1 MLLNRGTGPV
11 VLSRAVDI
19 LRMVLVKGRGLV
31 VVEVGWQRLGSRQ
44 WNSLCK
50 SPEEKKVQGLFRE
63 QKS

>member
-1 MLLNRGTGPV
+1 MLSNRGTGPV
-11 VLSRAVDI
+11 VLSSAVDI
-19 LRMVLVKGRGLV
+19 LRMVLVKGGGLV
-31 VVEVGWQRLGSRQ
+31 VVEVGWQGLGSRQ